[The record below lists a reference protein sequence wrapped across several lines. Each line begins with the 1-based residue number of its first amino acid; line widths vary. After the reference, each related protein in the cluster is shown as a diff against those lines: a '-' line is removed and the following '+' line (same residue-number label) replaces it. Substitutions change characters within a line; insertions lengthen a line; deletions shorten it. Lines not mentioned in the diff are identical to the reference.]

1 MGRYTGRLAKE
12 RREERGKELR
22 RGGLGI
28 RRAEKWLRREEGR
41 WRCEGDCWTTSSVS
55 VRQLLGGL
63 FDWFPIISLSWL
75 SFFSSVPESVPNL
88 TAYYLL
94 WGVSVKFDRAQSLNH
109 SKWQIESVPTPE
121 APQYMDYEY
130 CISVNANAW
139 SSGSPSPSLYISEG
153 VTRTSSW
160 LSGLYDVMDHN
171 NVFTGPGSQL
181 GVRVERFRE
190 VHINTDV
197 PAFTLPPLL
206 NAPHTTWPTQPRKNI
221 PFDPLRE
228 QEACGRQPSTCF
240 LYSERIEVG
249 SKKKQTRI
257 DY

>member
-1 MGRYTGRLAKE
+1 MTNRVCPDSWGPPVHGLRILHKCKCEYVERL
-12 RREERGKELR
+12 
-22 RGGLGI
+22 
-28 RRAEKWLRREEGR
+28 
-41 WRCEGDCWTTSSVS
+41 
-55 VRQLLGGL
+55 
-63 FDWFPIISLSWL
+63 
-75 SFFSSVPESVPNL
+75 
-88 TAYYLL
+88 
-94 WGVSVKFDRAQSLNH
+94 
-109 SKWQIESVPTPE
+109 
-121 APQYMDYEY
+121 
-130 CISVNANAW
+130 W

-221 PFDPLRE
+221 PFDPLRK
-228 QEACGRQPSTCF
+228 QEACGRWPSTCF
-240 LYSERIEVG
+240 LYSEGIEVG
-249 SKKKQTRI
+249 SKKKLLALIAKGHYPTDSFLY
-257 DY
+257 DYCRLNPILPSYFKFYTTC